1 MCCWEASAEGLWSC
15 IVLSGELAVSK
26 AEGNIMDVIYIY
38 IWTCKIFKSGIVVCI
53 LFGPFAMR
61 VLFSWWLLIR
71 VSCYIDYMIQF

>member
-38 IWTCKIFKSGIVVCI
+38 GPVKFLKVALLYAFCLGHLLCVCFF
-53 LFGPFAMR
+53 LGGF
-61 VLFSWWLLIR
+61 
-71 VSCYIDYMIQF
+71 